1 PRFLHN
7 GNRPCKKRFD
17 ALHMQGTWSLVHIAG
32 NKNIVGSKWI
42 YKIKRNSYGSIAR
55 HKARQEQGLDFSE
68 TFSPVVR
75 HTTIRLIL
83 SLAAMNKWHL
93 RQLDVKNA
101 FLHGELEEEVFMRQ
115 PQGFA
120 DPGYPDFV
128 CKHKKTLYGLKQ
140 APRAWNAKF
149 TGYLLAIDS
158 EVVILL
164 LYSDDIILI
173 GSNEKMVHLVIDELS
188 SVFEM
193 KDLVS
198 YVSNGDIFVNQSK
211 YAKELLH
218 KAGMTSC
225 RSCST
230 PCKPHTHVLK
240 DYGEVLTDPTLMNQ
254 PTNLHWHLV
263 KRILRYVQGTLEY
276 GLSFTASD
284 MHLSTY
290 SDADW
295 VGDINTRRSTT
306 GFVIF
311 LGSNPISWQS
321 KKQGSVSR
329 SSTEAEYMTLAN
341 TTTDLAWI

>member
-101 FLHGELEEEVFMRQ
+101 FLHGELEEEVFETATR
-115 PQGFA
+115 
-120 DPGYPDFV
+120 V
-128 CKHKKTLYGLKQ
+128 CRSRHS
-140 APRAWNAKF
+140 
-149 TGYLLAIDS
+149 DS

-193 KDLVS
+193 KDL
-198 YVSNGDIFVNQSK
+198 GK
-211 YAKELLH
+211 
-218 KAGMTSC
+218 
-225 RSCST
+225 
-230 PCKPHTHVLK
+230 LK
-240 DYGEVLTDPTLMNQ
+240 
-254 PTNLHWHLV
+254 
-263 KRILRYVQGTLEY
+263 
-276 GLSFTASD
+276 F
-284 MHLSTY
+284 
-290 SDADW
+290 
-295 VGDINTRRSTT
+295 
-306 GFVIF
+306 F
-311 LGSNPISWQS
+311 LGASILCLQCPNMLKVAPQSWDDLLSILFNSMSIVGALQYLTFT
-321 KKQGSVSR
+321 R
-329 SSTEAEYMTLAN
+329 P
-341 TTTDLAWI
+341 DLAYSVNSVCQ